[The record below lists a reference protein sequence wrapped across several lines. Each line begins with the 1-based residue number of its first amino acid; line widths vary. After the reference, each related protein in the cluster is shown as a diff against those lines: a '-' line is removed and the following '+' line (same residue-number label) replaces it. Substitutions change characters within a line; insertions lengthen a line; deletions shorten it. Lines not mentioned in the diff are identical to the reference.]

1 MVRLKVEKMGCGGCA
16 KSVTRAVQAIEPDA
30 RVEVDLASKVVTVS
44 GTSALADRI
53 VQAITTAGYPAE
65 AMLAA
70 A

>member
-1 MVRLKVEKMGCGGCA
+1 MIRLKVEKMGCGGCA

-44 GTSALADRI
+44 GTAVPADRI
-53 VQAITTAGYPAE
+53 VQAITTAGYPTE